1 MSGRLF
7 HLRSLTLMARRLAS
21 HRRQP
26 LSSTS
31 EIRPEGPSLKDFL
44 KPPTPAPYIM
54 SWQTAEDPPPAYLD
68 AAALDGNGARVHI
81 KTYGCQMNVNDSQIA
96 SSLLEASGYQL
107 VDTPSNAD
115 IVLLMTCAIREGA
128 EGKVWVRLHE
138 LAKEKQAGRL
148 KHFGLLGCMAER
160 LKTKVLDQ
168 IPAIDVIAGPDAYRA
183 LPRLLAV
190 SRMSGQQAVNVMLS
204 LEETYSEVM
213 PRRSAEV
220 STSAFVSITR
230 GCNNMCSYCIV
241 PYTRGQER
249 SRTVDSILA
258 EVEDCHRQGFKEII
272 LLGQNVNSYLDENEA
287 SVARYS
293 ANENIEGARSTQTI
307 ADGFRTIYK
316 TRTRSQNT
324 PGIGFDVLLDQ
335 VARLVPDMR
344 IRFTSPHPK
353 DFTDSVLEVIA
364 AHDNIAKGLHLPA
377 QSGSDSVLERM
388 RRGYTKDSY
397 LRLIEKLKAMMPDCG
412 LSSDFI
418 CGFCGETDDDHRE
431 TVDLVR
437 RVGYRIAY
445 IFAYSRRPKTAA
457 YHRLVDDVPEPVKIE
472 RLIELNR
479 EYRDLAH
486 QLNRAEIGRRQLL
499 LLEGESKKS
508 SEQLYGRNEAN
519 QKVVVPKGDW
529 AVGDFVEA
537 NIVDCTPVTLIGQV
551 LGKTTIKQFYS
562 S

>member
-7 HLRSLTLMARRLAS
+7 HFRSLALLARRFAS
-21 HRRQP
+21 HWRA

-31 EIRPEGPSLKDFL
+31 HSLPEKPSLKDFL
-44 KPPTPAPYIM
+44 KPSTTTPYIM
-54 SWQTAEDPPPAYLD
+54 SWKNVDDPQPAYLD
-68 AAALDGNGARVHI
+68 AAALNGNGLRVYI

-96 SSLLEASGYQL
+96 SSLLEASGYEL
-107 VDTPSNAD
+107 VDTASNAD

-128 EGKVWVRLHE
+128 ENKVWVRLKE

-148 KHFGLLGCMAER
+148 RHFGLLGCMAER
-160 LKTKVLDQ
+160 LKTKVLDK

-183 LPRLLAV
+183 LPRLLAISKV
-190 SRMSGQQAVNVMLS
+190 NGQQAVNVMLS

-249 SRTVDSILA
+249 SRQIDSILE
-258 EVEDCHRQGFKEII
+258 EVEDCRRQGFKEII
-272 LLGQNVNSYLDENEA
+272 LLGQNVNSYFDQNEA
-287 SVARYS
+287 SVARYLTTKN
-293 ANENIEGARSTQTI
+293 NEEIQSTQTI
-307 ADGFRTIYK
+307 ADGFNTIYK
-316 TRTRSQNT
+316 TRTKLQAAS
-324 PGIGFDVLLDQ
+324 GIGFDVLLKQ
-335 VARLVPDMR
+335 VARSVPDMR

-364 AHDNIAKGLHLPA
+364 SHDNIAKGLHLPA
-377 QSGSDSVLERM
+377 QSGSDSVLEKM
-388 RRGYTKDSY
+388 RRGYTKESY
-397 LRLIEKLKAMMPDCG
+397 LQLIEKIKALMPNCG

-418 CGFCGETDDDHRE
+418 CGFCGEKDNDHRE

-457 YHRLVDDVPEPVKIE
+457 YHRMIDDVPESVKIE
-472 RLIELNR
+472 RVIELNQV
-479 EYRDLAH
+479 YRDLTH
-486 QLNRAEIGRRQLL
+486 QLNREEIGRQQLL

-508 SEQLYGRNEAN
+508 SDYLYGRNEAN

-529 AVGDFVEA
+529 MVGDFVEA
-537 NIVDCTPVTLIGQV
+537 KIVDCTPVTLIGQV
-551 LGKTTIKQFYS
+551 MGNTTIKQFYS
-562 S
+562 N